1 MSKILGDVLKKAR
14 EKKGL
19 SIDSVAEET
28 KIQKRYLLDLEDENF
43 DDMPG
48 KVYERGFLRTYAELL
63 GLNLDDILKLHD
75 EVRGEKKE
83 ALPNIDEEEEH
94 KNRKQKQGKLKIF
107 LSIIILVFIGFS
119 VVKVLELID
128 KKSHKIEAVNGIDEK
143 IQEEFEPK
151 EQEVTADIPESEIEI
166 VETSTKSSIE
176 IKLTKRIE
184 IKLNG
189 KTWLQ
194 VYVNGKKEKEGE
206 FEANESVVYE
216 GQENDQIFVKIG
228 NIKNAEVY
236 FNGKQEDENI
246 AYKNVW
252 KKTF

>member
-14 EKKGL
+14 EEKGL
-19 SIDSVAEET
+19 SIDNVAEET
-28 KIQKRYLLDLEDENF
+28 KIQKRYLIDLENEDFE
-43 DDMPG
+43 DMPG

-63 GLNLDDILKLHD
+63 GLDLEMILKLHD

-83 ALPNIDEEEEH
+83 ISDINLEEEH
-94 KNRKQKQGKLKIF
+94 DKKQKKSKLKIF
-107 LSIIILVFIGFS
+107 LGIIIVVFIGFS

-128 KKSHKIEAVNGIDEK
+128 KKSHTTEIVAETEEK
-143 IQEEFEPK
+143 TQEISEPK
-151 EQEVTADIPESEIEI
+151 EQEKAADIPESEIDI
-166 VETSTKSSIE
+166 VETSTKSAIE

-184 IKLNG
+184 IKLVG

-194 VYVNGKKEKEGE
+194 VFVNGKKEKEGE
-206 FEANESVVYE
+206 FKANESIVYE
-216 GQENDQIFVKIG
+216 GQENDQIFIKIG
-228 NIKNAEVY
+228 NIKNADVF
-236 FNGKQEDENI
+236 FNGKQEDEST